1 MPDTISIGIEEEYL
15 LVNPHTRELA
25 NHQPAGFMDRC
36 RSLLGPRVT
45 YEMLQSQ
52 VEIGTDVCTNIAEAR
67 EQILELRQGV
77 AAVASDFDLAIVA
90 ASTHPWSLWSDQQP
104 VDVER
109 YRIMGVEQASIARR
123 MAICG
128 MHVHAGIPDQDQRVD
143 LMNQVSYF
151 MPHLLALSGSSPF
164 WEGIDTGLKS
174 MRPTIA
180 GHLPRSGLPESFDNW
195 NDWMEMVDDMT
206 ACGMISDP
214 SRIWWDLRPSVRH
227 PTLEIRICDV
237 CTWAED
243 GLTVAALYQ
252 SLLTF
257 LSHLR
262 ANNQRWRHY
271 RRILVLENKWR
282 AQRYGMEAELGDF
295 GKRQAVPLPELI
307 DELVEL
313 LRPHAEDLGCIK
325 EVENA
330 RNIARRGSSSDQ
342 QLRVYRQAKENG
354 ITEREAQIAVVD
366 WLIAESVPLEGGKAG
381 YPEDDLPGLQQHA
394 PVNSDANNTEKPSP
408 SESVTTPSSMGT
420 PGR

>member
-1 MPDTISIGIEEEYL
+1 MTNSISIGIEEEYL

-25 NHQPAGFMDRC
+25 KHQAAGFMDRC
-36 RSLLGPRVT
+36 KDLLGPRVMH
-45 YEMLQSQ
+45 EMLQSQ
-52 VEIGTDVCTNIAEAR
+52 IEIGTGVCHTIDEAR
-67 EQILELRQGV
+67 AELLELRTGV
-77 AAVASDFDLAIVA
+77 ASVARDFDLCLIA
-90 ASTHPWSLWSDQQP
+90 ASTHPWSLWSEQEP
-104 VDVER
+104 VDMER

-128 MHVHAGIPDQDQRVD
+128 MHIHAGIADRDLRVD
-143 LMNQVSYF
+143 LMSQVSYF

-195 NDWMEMVDDMT
+195 NDWTDMLEDMT
-206 ACGMISDP
+206 ACGMINDP

-237 CTWAED
+237 CTWVED
-243 GLTVAALYQ
+243 ALCIAALYQ

-262 ANNQRWRHY
+262 ANNQRWRTY
-271 RRILVLENKWR
+271 RRILILENKWR
-282 AQRYGMEAELGDF
+282 AQRYGIDAQLGDF

-313 LRPHAEDLGCIK
+313 LRPHAESLGCVS
-325 EVENA
+325 EVEHA
-330 RNIARRGSSSDQ
+330 RVIASRGSSADHQLKVYQEKLTGGASD
-342 QLRVYRQAKENG
+342 
-354 ITEREAQIAVVD
+354 REAQMAVVD
-366 WLIAESVPLEGGKAG
+366 WLIAESVP
-381 YPEDDLPGLQQHA
+381 
-394 PVNSDANNTEKPSP
+394 
-408 SESVTTPSSMGT
+408 SESATAAASVSSEELE
-420 PGR
+420 PG